1 MEDKIYTYTVIKEL
15 HRLTSQ
21 LVKGVKQK
29 DGTKG
34 INKEEKDLLNESLE
48 RIVKVSILLNTK

>member
-1 MEDKIYTYTVIKEL
+1 MEDRIITYTVIKEL

-29 DGTKG
+29 DGTEG

-48 RIVKVSILLNTK
+48 RIVKVSMFLNTK

>member
-1 MEDKIYTYTVIKEL
+1 MEDRIYTYTVIKEL
-15 HRLTSQ
+15 HGLTTQ

-29 DGTKG
+29 DGTKN

-48 RIVKVSILLNTK
+48 RIVKVSMLLNTK

>member
-1 MEDKIYTYTVIKEL
+1 MEDRIITYTVIKEL
-15 HRLTSQ
+15 HRLTTK

-48 RIVKVSILLNTK
+48 RIVKVSMFLNTK